1 MFGVNYSGLRKRES
15 YDEIVDYL
23 QNRQEVINYPN
34 RWAKRIREHPYLT
47 QLDGDGM
54 LEMEDQQKREWKE
67 HEKEQRVREVAQNST
82 QTVSTTRVAMSGSTS
97 KVTSMTHVPDSDMNA
112 DIDMSHSEASKRL
125 NEAAERE
132 AKKRASVQQTV
143 ARHLGTDPGEIP
155 YIRSAAS
162 AARSRSPRSKDFKT
176 MKPGMT
182 PEIDM
187 DIQTNLK
194 RGTIEG
200 SSSSKRQNTNETK
213 VPVRARDVPA
223 TSLES
228 FTVGGSNEKKRRARS
243 SDEVQMTGLNAN
255 NSTDMSFWEQQS
267 ANELRSQITMRKGK
281 RGDWA
286 VKTKVQLLELI
297 RQMISE
303 GTWVTNDT
311 GVGSSSNEKKR
322 RSTSV
327 VTGLTQDKA
336 KELKHWEKQNV
347 SNIKS
352 EINKRT
358 GKSNDWAGKTKDQL
372 LGIIK
377 KMLLEDKW

>member
-1 MFGVNYSGLRKRES
+1 
-15 YDEIVDYL
+15 
-23 QNRQEVINYPN
+23 
-34 RWAKRIREHPYLT
+34 
-47 QLDGDGM
+47 
-54 LEMEDQQKREWKE
+54 
-67 HEKEQRVREVAQNST
+67 
-82 QTVSTTRVAMSGSTS
+82 
-97 KVTSMTHVPDSDMNA
+97 
-112 DIDMSHSEASKRL
+112 
-125 NEAAERE
+125 
-132 AKKRASVQQTV
+132 
-143 ARHLGTDPGEIP
+143 
-155 YIRSAAS
+155 
-162 AARSRSPRSKDFKT
+162 
-176 MKPGMT
+176 
-182 PEIDM
+182 
-187 DIQTNLK
+187 
-194 RGTIEG
+194 
-200 SSSSKRQNTNETK
+200 
-213 VPVRARDVPA
+213 
-223 TSLES
+223 
-228 FTVGGSNEKKRRARS
+228 
-243 SDEVQMTGLNAN
+243 
-255 NSTDMSFWEQQS
+255 
-267 ANELRSQITMRKGK
+267 MRKGK

-377 KMLLEDKW
+377 KMLLEGKW